1 LLKLARHA
9 IIGNMTQPLLP
20 PKVTKPQSDDL
31 ADMKRFRVLVWTK
44 ADPFQLVD
52 SKSLQCSALVLKT
65 SCGKFHFQ
73 LQPKDVANQ
82 LSRICQ

>member
-1 LLKLARHA
+1 MQIKDLYQKKIQTFNSHVALERVSNA
-9 IIGNMTQPLLP
+9 MQQ
-20 PKVTKPQSDDL
+20 VTH
-31 ADMKRFRVLVWTK
+31 LV
-44 ADPFQLVD
+44 
-52 SKSLQCSALVLKT
+52 SKT